1 MSPLEAILTRMKN
14 EPAFADSV
22 FADAARALAEYRLPA
37 EFIARLKAVPR
48 AQFEAQPIE
57 ELKTLWVAADAR
69 RG

>member
-37 EFIARLKAVPR
+37 EHIARFKAMSR

-57 ELKTLWVAADAR
+57 ELRALWVSADV
-69 RG
+69 GQG